1 MAAGIKTG
9 GRQKGTPNKATADI
23 KALAREY
30 TPKAMARL
38 VKVIEESDSDAAAVS
53 AIKELFDRAYGKS
66 KQPLIGG
73 DDEDPALKFV
83 GAIELIGVRASE
95 DRPG

>member
-23 KALAREY
+23 KALAREF
-30 TPKAMARL
+30 TPKAMQRL
-38 VKVIEESDSDAAAVS
+38 VKIIEESDSDAAVVS
-53 AIKELFDRAYGKS
+53 AIKEVFDRGYGKA

-73 DDEDPALKFV
+73 GDDDPAMKVV
-83 GAIELIGVRASE
+83 GAIEWRVVDS
-95 DRPG
+95 RP

>member
-23 KALAREY
+23 KALAREF
-30 TPKAMARL
+30 TPKAMQRL
-38 VKVIEESDSDAAAVS
+38 VQIIEESDSDAAVVS
-53 AIKELFDRAYGKS
+53 AIKEVFDRGYGKA

-73 DDEDPALKFV
+73 DDDDPAMKVV
-83 GAIELIGVRASE
+83 GAIEWRVVDS
-95 DRPG
+95 RP

>member
-23 KALAREY
+23 KALAREF
-30 TPKAMARL
+30 TPKAMQRL
-38 VKVIEESDSDAAAVS
+38 VKIIEESDSDAAVVS
-53 AIKELFDRAYGKS
+53 AIKEVFDRGYGKA

-73 DDEDPALKFV
+73 DDDDPAMKVV
-83 GAIELIGVRASE
+83 GAIEWRVVDS
-95 DRPG
+95 RP